1 MDNKPKNP
9 PAPPDPPSET
19 SSVSPASRSTA
30 PSTAQR
36 PGDGAPDAPHKP
48 RHLWTWIGVIVL
60 LLIIFIAYRMW
71 SSHETKEKA
80 AEAAKRAGQLG
91 TPVTTATAT
100 QGNIGVYLDAI
111 GTVTPVYTVSITS
124 QVNGQVTDVYYKEGQ
139 LVKKGDPLIDID
151 SRSYRATLLQAQGL
165 LEKDQNVLAQAELD
179 LDRYKA
185 ALARNAIAEQI
196 EADQEKLVAQDKGV
210 VKNDE
215 GTVQFDQVQV
225 DYCHIT
231 SPIGGRVGLRL
242 VDPGNVVQSSGTLTL
257 AVVAQVQPITV
268 VFTIAEDSLGPV
280 EARLRQHAVL
290 NVDAFDR
297 SAQTKI
303 TSGRLIA
310 VDNQIDTTTGTVK
323 GRAQFDNKNNELFPN
338 EFVNTRLLVNTLMG
352 VTLVPSSAVQQ
363 NGSSSFVYVIQ
374 DNFAHLRAVKPG
386 VTDAGNTQVDGI
398 NPGDIVANS
407 GFDKLQDNARVSVD
421 NGNGQQGAQNN
432 QSGSGNANDGGKK
445 GKKKSGSQSP

>member
-1 MDNKPKNP
+1 M
-9 PAPPDPPSET
+9 
-19 SSVSPASRSTA
+19 
-30 PSTAQR
+30 
-36 PGDGAPDAPHKP
+36 
-48 RHLWTWIGVIVL
+48 IVL
-60 LLIIFIAYRMW
+60 VLLIFIAYRMW
-71 SSHETKEKA
+71 SSNETKEKA
-80 AEAAKRAGQLG
+80 AEAAKRAAQQG
-91 TPVTTATAT
+91 TPITTATAA

-111 GTVTPVYTVSITS
+111 GTVTPVYTASITS
-124 QVNGQVTDVYYKEGQ
+124 QVNGQITDVYYKEGQ

-151 SRSYRATLLQAQGL
+151 SRAYRATLLQAQGM

-231 SPIGGRVGLRL
+231 SPINGRVGLRL

-268 VFTIAEDSLGPV
+268 VFTIAEDSLAPV
-280 EARLRQHAVL
+280 QARLRQHAVL
-290 NVDAFDR
+290 GVDAYDR
-297 SAQTKI
+297 SAQTKL
-303 TSGRLIA
+303 TSGHLIA

-363 NGSSSFVYVIQ
+363 NGSTSFVYVIQ
-374 DNFAHLRAVKPG
+374 DNVAHLKQVKPG

-398 NPGDIVANS
+398 NPGDVVANS
-407 GFDKLQDNARVSVD
+407 GFDKLQDNSKVAID
-421 NGNGQQGAQNN
+421 NGNGQQGGQNIS
-432 QSGSGNANDGGKK
+432 SGSGNNSDNTKRGGNKH
-445 GKKKSGSQSP
+445 GGQSQ